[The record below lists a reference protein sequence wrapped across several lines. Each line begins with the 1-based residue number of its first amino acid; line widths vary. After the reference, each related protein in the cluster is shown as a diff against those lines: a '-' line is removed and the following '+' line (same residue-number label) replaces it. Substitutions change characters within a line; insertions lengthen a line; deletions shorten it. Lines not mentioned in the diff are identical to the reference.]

1 MEDEDGKCDEC
12 GGTPI
17 RANLDGDNL
26 CQRCCDQWA
35 KGEALQAW
43 LDARDAEFDDR
54 WNARM
59 AP

>member
-1 MEDEDGKCDEC
+1 MDDEDGKCDEC

-17 RANLDGDNL
+17 RANLDGDDL

-54 WNARM
+54 WNNR
-59 AP
+59 